1 MDIIAVKVLQV
12 TPCGIGGKLSSFHT
26 IQYSRTTWSSAF
38 CMTCRRQVSA
48 LLQSKLILPGTAGFA
63 NSCMMRSVWRRLTL
77 TLKRWQDNN
86 TTWGEHTVVS
96 LDDALST
103 QSGQGWASAGNRTHE
118 AMDWPI
124 EFKTRPTLQDSYQW
138 DKQPKPLTVLSKA
151 QKAWFWKHLERWC
164 QEQQKVAFTAGP
176 ESFIQGNCS
185 STAGHFQ
192 KP

>member
-38 CMTCRRQVSA
+38 CKTCRRQVSA

-63 NSCMMRSVWRRLTL
+63 DSCMMRSVWRTLTL

-103 QSGQGWASAGNRTHE
+103 QSGQGWASAGNQTHK
-118 AMDWPI
+118 AMDWPMNSKLGPL
-124 EFKTRPTLQDSYQW
+124 FRTPTNGTSSPNLLQ
-138 DKQPKPLTVLSKA
+138 
-151 QKAWFWKHLERWC
+151 C
-164 QEQQKVAFTAGP
+164 
-176 ESFIQGNCS
+176 
-185 STAGHFQ
+185 
-192 KP
+192 